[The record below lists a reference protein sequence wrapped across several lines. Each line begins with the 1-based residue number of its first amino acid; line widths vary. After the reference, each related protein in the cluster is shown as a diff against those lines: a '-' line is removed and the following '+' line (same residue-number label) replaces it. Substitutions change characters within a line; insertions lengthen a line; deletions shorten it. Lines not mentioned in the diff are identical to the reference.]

1 MPFYMMGQ
9 WQAGGNQICTGAI
22 FSKRV
27 AIILSFIAFREH
39 ANFLKTSNETH

>member
-9 WQAGGNQICTGAI
+9 WQAGGNSIRAGAI
-22 FSKRV
+22 FNKRV
-27 AIILSFIAFREH
+27 AIILSFIAFREG